1 MAMDILIKVITK
13 IAEYTVEPV
22 GRELG
27 YLCFLDRN
35 FQELETQVE
44 RLTNTRVSVQDKVSV
59 ARRNAEHT
67 KPAVEQWLGMV
78 DEIVGKSE
86 AILANEGG
94 PCSTNPVRRYKLS
107 RQAREM
113 ADEAL
118 EMKNEGENFDTV
130 SFSLV
135 ESSLPKVPGFL
146 NFDSRKLIMEQIM
159 NAVFDDNVHR
169 IGVHGMGGV
178 GKTMLVNKILRKIVE
193 SKSFDEV
200 LKSTVSQTPDV
211 KSIQEQLAEQLGLKF
226 EQETIG
232 GRALRLQKRLK
243 MEKRILLMLDDV
255 WEYID
260 LETIGIPSVEDHT
273 GCKILFTSRERHL
286 FSNEMCVNKIFEI
299 KVLGRDESWNLFK
312 AMAGEIDEACDLK
325 PIAIQIARQ
334 CAGLPIA
341 ITTVAKALRNK
352 PSPIW
357 NDALDQLKRDDV
369 VVNIRGMTKA
379 VYSSL
384 QLSYDYL
391 DSEEAKLLFLLCSM
405 FPEDFNIKVEELQ
418 VYAMSMGFL
427 RGVDTVAQGRRRIT
441 KLVDDLISS
450 SLLLQSEYWM
460 KDRVKMHDMVRDVAI
475 SIASKNDHI
484 RTLCYVKISNDEWKE
499 EKLSGNHTVVSII
512 IQHLDNPDLPKLMLP
527 KVQLLTLETPRLYH
541 KYVTVVETFFEE
553 MKDLKGL
560 QLNNVKISLPP
571 PSIYSLANIR
581 LLRLHSCQLGSI
593 DMIGELKKLEI
604 LDLSDSN
611 IVEIPATISQL
622 TQLKVLNLSSCY
634 ELTVIP
640 PNILSKLTK
649 LEELNLETFDRWE
662 GEEWYEGRKNASPSE
677 LRYLPHLYA
686 LTLTIQDEEIMPTH
700 LFSRELLNLEKFDI
714 SVGRATE
721 NMYYLRN
728 GNRTLGLKMESRS
741 CLDDWIKMLLKRSE
755 EVHLEGSICSKAL
768 HSELLDANDFLHL
781 KRLHLYRSLEIN
793 HFIHEKNKPLRKCL
807 SKLEELYLYHLVNL
821 ESIIHG
827 YAGESPFNKLRN
839 VTVWGS
845 NKLKTL
851 FFNCTL
857 DDVLNLEKIHISLC
871 EKMEVMITVMEN
883 EEATNHIEFTH
894 LKSLSLTRLPL
905 LQKFCSKIEKLGQL
919 RRDNS
924 ENPETN
930 TISNDI
936 GGSFFS
942 EQVSPH

>member
-118 EMKNEGENFDTV
+118 EMKNEGENFDMV

-286 FSNEMCVNKIFEI
+286 FSNEICVDKIFEI

-341 ITTVAKALRNK
+341 ITTVAKAL
-352 PSPIW
+352 
-357 NDALDQLKRDDV
+357 Q
-369 VVNIRGMTKA
+369 
-379 VYSSL
+379 
-384 QLSYDYL
+384 
-391 DSEEAKLLFLLCSM
+391 
-405 FPEDFNIKVEELQ
+405 
-418 VYAMSMGFL
+418 
-427 RGVDTVAQGRRRIT
+427 
-441 KLVDDLISS
+441 
-450 SLLLQSEYWM
+450 
-460 KDRVKMHDMVRDVAI
+460 
-475 SIASKNDHI
+475 
-484 RTLCYVKISNDEWKE
+484 
-499 EKLSGNHTVVSII
+499 
-512 IQHLDNPDLPKLMLP
+512 
-527 KVQLLTLETPRLYH
+527 
-541 KYVTVVETFFEE
+541 
-553 MKDLKGL
+553 
-560 QLNNVKISLPP
+560 
-571 PSIYSLANIR
+571 
-581 LLRLHSCQLGSI
+581 
-593 DMIGELKKLEI
+593 
-604 LDLSDSN
+604 
-611 IVEIPATISQL
+611 
-622 TQLKVLNLSSCY
+622 
-634 ELTVIP
+634 
-640 PNILSKLTK
+640 
-649 LEELNLETFDRWE
+649 
-662 GEEWYEGRKNASPSE
+662 
-677 LRYLPHLYA
+677 
-686 LTLTIQDEEIMPTH
+686 
-700 LFSRELLNLEKFDI
+700 
-714 SVGRATE
+714 
-721 NMYYLRN
+721 
-728 GNRTLGLKMESRS
+728 
-741 CLDDWIKMLLKRSE
+741 
-755 EVHLEGSICSKAL
+755 
-768 HSELLDANDFLHL
+768 
-781 KRLHLYRSLEIN
+781 
-793 HFIHEKNKPLRKCL
+793 
-807 SKLEELYLYHLVNL
+807 
-821 ESIIHG
+821 
-827 YAGESPFNKLRN
+827 
-839 VTVWGS
+839 
-845 NKLKTL
+845 
-851 FFNCTL
+851 
-857 DDVLNLEKIHISLC
+857 
-871 EKMEVMITVMEN
+871 
-883 EEATNHIEFTH
+883 
-894 LKSLSLTRLPL
+894 
-905 LQKFCSKIEKLGQL
+905 
-919 RRDNS
+919 
-924 ENPETN
+924 
-930 TISNDI
+930 
-936 GGSFFS
+936 
-942 EQVSPH
+942 